1 MSSVS
6 TSHSTWCF
14 WTVLF
19 SPWQD
24 TTCGST
30 LLTACF
36 SSLNSIFVYIDLQS
50 YASRVQFG
58 DAWSDSIIGMKCG
71 VSCMYVFCLL
81 TMGRSKI
88 SISLPM

>member
-1 MSSVS
+1 MSSIS
-6 TSHSTWCF
+6 TSRTTWCF

-19 SPWQD
+19 SLWQD

-30 LLTACF
+30 SLTACF
-36 SSLNSIFVYIDLQS
+36 SLLNSIFVYIHVQS
-50 YASRVQFG
+50 YATRVQFG
-58 DAWSDSIIGMKCG
+58 DAWSDSIIHMKCG
-71 VSCMYVFCLL
+71 VSRMYVFCLL